1 VSSTSVVLE
10 QGAPKSEPRRG
21 DNPLR
26 RGAPQRRRRL
36 TGNMFALPV
45 WVLIVAVG
53 VVPICYAIYTSL
65 TSSSLSS
72 SGGSKF
78 VGMQNYVG
86 SVLHG
91 GFWGALRVTLL
102 IVAVGVVVQFPL
114 GYLLASA
121 LHRRPVGYRWIQT
134 VLLIPLMLTPVA
146 VGEMWLLIFDPSI
159 GVAKY
164 FASPLVHDA
173 NWFGTAGL
181 ALGVIIFVNAWIN
194 VPFVMVMVLA
204 GMSGM
209 PPETREAASLDGASW
224 LQMTRYVTLPALR
237 NVLIVT
243 LLLRIIADFQ
253 IFDIIFVLTLGGPG
267 TSTQSLGLL
276 TYQHTFQFFETGSGA
291 ALAVAMA
298 VITIPV
304 YIAFARFTKASFS

>member
-1 VSSTSVVLE
+1 
-10 QGAPKSEPRRG
+10 
-21 DNPLR
+21 
-26 RGAPQRRRRL
+26 
-36 TGNMFALPV
+36 
-45 WVLIVAVG
+45 
-53 VVPICYAIYTSL
+53 
-65 TSSSLSS
+65 
-72 SGGSKF
+72 
-78 VGMQNYVG
+78 MQNYVG

-91 GFWGALRVTLL
+91 GFWSALRVTLL
-102 IVAVGVVVQFPL
+102 IVAIGVLVQFPL

-121 LHRRPVGYRWIQT
+121 LHRRPAGYRWMQT
-134 VLLIPLMLTPVA
+134 VLLVPLMLTPVA

-164 FASPLVHDA
+164 FASPLVHNA

-181 ALGVIIFVNAWIN
+181 ALGVIIFVDAWIN

-209 PPETREAASLDGASW
+209 PKEPQEAASLDGANW
-224 LQMTRYVTLPALR
+224 MQMTRYVTLPALR

-243 LLLRIIADFQ
+243 LLLRVIADFQ

-298 VITIPV
+298 IITIPV
-304 YIAFARFTKASFS
+304 YVAFARFTKASFS